1 MLWGKVHLQNFQ
13 NIDEYIKNKVMCA
26 HKHIPHTHSHTYM
39 NINEK
44 WYRDTGSEVND
55 KLCSK
60 IFEKIHEMVKFMEN
74 TNS

>member
-1 MLWGKVHLQNFQ
+1 MSTSRTKLCVHTNTYPYTLR
-13 NIDEYIKNKVMCA
+13 
-26 HKHIPHTHSHTYM
+26 HTYM

-44 WYRDTGSEVND
+44 WYRDIGNEVND

>member
-1 MLWGKVHLQNFQ
+1 MNISRTKLGVHTTT
-13 NIDEYIKNKVMCA
+13 Y
-26 HKHIPHTHSHTYM
+26 PYTHRHTYM

-44 WYRDTGSEVND
+44 WYRDTGNEVND

-60 IFEKIHEMVKFMEN
+60 IFEKIHEMVKLMEN

>member
-1 MLWGKVHLQNFQ
+1 M
-13 NIDEYIKNKVMCA
+13 NISEQSYVC
-26 HKHIPHTHSHTYM
+26 IPTHTPYTHSHTHM

-44 WYRDTGSEVND
+44 WYRDTGNEVND

-74 TNS
+74 ANS